1 MIWIFCVLAIFAP
14 LWNITIRYYTLSNK
28 SSMTRRKRHRDPLT
42 GEGVLSESLCAPSWR
57 RQESVATQAYELLVS
72 SHIRGG
78 KSNQGVS
85 LIESMAEVIAVA
97 PRAIATSESPQ
108 IATMTASAEAPLATT
123 AVQIILRF
131 FK

>member
-1 MIWIFCVLAIFAP
+1 
-14 LWNITIRYYTLSNK
+14 
-28 SSMTRRKRHRDPLT
+28 MTRRKRHRDPLT
-42 GEGVLSESLCAPSWR
+42 GEGVLSESLCAPSW

-123 AVQIILRF
+123 AVQVILRF